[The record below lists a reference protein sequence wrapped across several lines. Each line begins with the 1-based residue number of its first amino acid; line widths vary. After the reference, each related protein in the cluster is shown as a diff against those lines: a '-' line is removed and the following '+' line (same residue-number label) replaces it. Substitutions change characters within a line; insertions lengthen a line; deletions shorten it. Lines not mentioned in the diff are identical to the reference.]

1 MMNTF
6 KRTIALLVVFCL
18 IAVLF
23 PAQALALANDKQTFL
38 KSKSLN
44 EHSLKSD
51 KLPSLKGSSVTS
63 EGFIY
68 TIKNDKVTIIGYK
81 GNDEDITIPDVIE
94 GKPVTT
100 IAAYA
105 FSNWDDSDDLDDL
118 YASGISYEEPIKY
131 MSINS
136 VKIGP
141 NITYI
146 GKFAF
151 AGQDIKKFTVD
162 PANTKYSSDAGGAL
176 FDLDK
181 TVLIA
186 YPVGSYADSYTVPEG
201 VTRIEADAFYYA
213 SNLYTVT
220 LPQTLVTI
228 GDEAF
233 YSTYLK
239 SLNIPKNVTLIGKD
253 AFADL
258 ESLVSVSVDPAN
270 TKYASLDGVLFDKAQ
285 KTLLLYP
292 REKTNKSYSIPA
304 TVTKIPAD
312 AIDYNPYLQVI
323 NIPASVTVIGS
334 GAFSGCNLLAVYVN
348 TANPKFFS
356 AEGIL
361 FDKLKTHLI
370 IYPSVKTAASYR
382 VPGTVKY
389 IDEFAFFGALLKT
402 VILPDS
408 LIGIGGDAFSFTQKL
423 ASITI
428 PKNVTSMGEWAFG
441 YSSIKSISFNS
452 KMTSIPASAF
462 RNCANLTSITLP
474 KNIKSIGRLA
484 FAGCYALKTATIPYT
499 TVSIDDTSFSYY
511 YEDMPSLTIRGC
523 KNSVAQAYAKKLSIP
538 FKSIGST
545 PKYKIKAAANNTAFG
560 SVSGANKYYYG
571 KTCKL
576 KATPKAG
583 CKFVGWTLG
592 GKTVSTKAEYSFV
605 VTKARTLKA
614 VFAKK

>member
-1 MMNTF
+1 
-6 KRTIALLVVFCL
+6 
-18 IAVLF
+18 
-23 PAQALALANDKQTFL
+23 
-38 KSKSLN
+38 
-44 EHSLKSD
+44 
-51 KLPSLKGSSVTS
+51 
-63 EGFIY
+63 
-68 TIKNDKVTIIGYK
+68 
-81 GNDEDITIPDVIE
+81 
-94 GKPVTT
+94 
-100 IAAYA
+100 
-105 FSNWDDSDDLDDL
+105 
-118 YASGISYEEPIKY
+118 
-131 MSINS
+131 
-136 VKIGP
+136 
-141 NITYI
+141 
-146 GKFAF
+146 
-151 AGQDIKKFTVD
+151 
-162 PANTKYSSDAGGAL
+162 
-176 FDLDK
+176 
-181 TVLIA
+181 
-186 YPVGSYADSYTVPEG
+186 
-201 VTRIEADAFYYA
+201 
-213 SNLYTVT
+213 
-220 LPQTLVTI
+220 
-228 GDEAF
+228 
-233 YSTYLK
+233 
-239 SLNIPKNVTLIGKD
+239 
-253 AFADL
+253 
-258 ESLVSVSVDPAN
+258 
-270 TKYASLDGVLFDKAQ
+270 
-285 KTLLLYP
+285 
-292 REKTNKSYSIPA
+292 
-304 TVTKIPAD
+304 
-312 AIDYNPYLQVI
+312 
-323 NIPASVTVIGS
+323 
-334 GAFSGCNLLAVYVN
+334 
-348 TANPKFFS
+348 
-356 AEGIL
+356 
-361 FDKLKTHLI
+361 
-370 IYPSVKTAASYR
+370 

-499 TVSIDDTSFSYY
+499 TITIDDTSFSYY

-523 KNSVAQAYAKKLSIP
+523 KNSVAQAYAKKMSIP

-583 CKFVGWTLG
+583 CKFVGWTLD